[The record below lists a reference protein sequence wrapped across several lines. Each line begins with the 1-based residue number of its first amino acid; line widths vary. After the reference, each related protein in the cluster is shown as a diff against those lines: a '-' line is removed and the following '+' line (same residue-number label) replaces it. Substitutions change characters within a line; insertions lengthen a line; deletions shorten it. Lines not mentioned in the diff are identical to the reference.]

1 MRELRRLLGYL
12 GPYRRDL
19 LIAAVMIILETAFE
33 MVIPVL
39 MADIIDVGVANR
51 DVAVILQRGIQM
63 GVCALLAL
71 ATGLLYARF
80 TARAAYGW
88 GANIREA
95 QFERVQKYAF
105 SNLDKFETSSLVTRM
120 TTDVTVLQNTVNGGY
135 RPLVRSPVMLVMGVG
150 LSFWMNPRLALVF
163 LVCAPVLG
171 GVLFVIVRR
180 VAPMY
185 GRLQKAVD
193 RLNNV
198 VQEGLTA
205 IRAVKAFVRGEYEEE
220 KFQGVNSELM
230 ETSQRT
236 FRLAVLNL
244 PVFQLVM
251 YTAVVLIMWL
261 GEQITEKGIGNGI
274 SLIIFSGIVV
284 GIPGALVKSFQL
296 IKLGDMSLFIALALV
311 ILMVAVLI
319 GVVFM
324 ERAQRRIPIQYAK
337 RQVGRKMYGGQSTHL
352 PLRVNTAGVIP
363 PIFASSLLLFPATMA
378 NFDIADWLKT
388 AASWFTPS
396 SILYN
401 VIFIALIF
409 FFCFFYTAI
418 IFDPKDVAENLKK
431 AGGFIPGI
439 RPGEKTQEYLDAV
452 LSRLTLWGGVYISVI
467 SVLPM
472 LLIAE
477 FNVPFYFGG
486 TSILILVGV
495 AMDFMSQIESHL
507 ISRQYEGLM
516 GKTRIKGRS

>member
-1 MRELRRLLGYL
+1 MALGGADNLARSPELRTKLLWTL
-12 GPYRRDL
+12 GLLCAYRIGVHIPVPGVDGGALAHFFESVAGTLFGLFDMFSGGGLRNVSVFALGIMPY
-19 LIAAVMIILETAFE
+19 ISASIILQLLQVVSPE
-33 MVIPVL
+33 L
-39 MADIIDVGVANR
+39 KRMANEEG
-51 DVAVILQRGIQM
+51 
-63 GVCALLAL
+63 
-71 ATGLLYARF
+71 
-80 TARAAYGW
+80 AAGRRKITQY
-88 GANIREA
+88 
-95 QFERVQKYAF
+95 
-105 SNLDKFETSSLVTRM
+105 TRYS
-120 TTDVTVLQNTVNGGY
+120 TVLITIIQGFGIA
-135 RPLVRSPVMLVMGVG
+135 VG
-150 LSFWMNPRLALVF
+150 LETMYSPGGL
-163 LVCAPVLG
+163 PV
-171 GVLFVIVRR
+171 VLEPGWTFRI
-180 VAPMY
+180 MTM
-185 GRLQKAVD
+185 LT
-193 RLNNV
+193 
-198 VQEGLTA
+198 LTA
-205 IRAVKAFVRGEYEEE
+205 G
-220 KFQGVNSELM
+220 
-230 ETSQRT
+230 T
-236 FRLAVLNL
+236 
-244 PVFQLVM
+244 
-251 YTAVVLIMWL
+251 VLIMWL

-311 ILMVAVLI
+311 ILMVAVLV

-516 GKTRIKGRS
+516 GKTRMKGRS